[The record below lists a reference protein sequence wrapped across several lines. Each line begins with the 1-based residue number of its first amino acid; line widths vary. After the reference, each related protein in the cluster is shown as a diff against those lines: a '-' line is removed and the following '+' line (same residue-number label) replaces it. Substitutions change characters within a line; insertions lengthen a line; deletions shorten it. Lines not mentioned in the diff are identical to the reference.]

1 MIGNFAAA
9 LGKRQQHHPCVGGQ
23 PASIERGCDF
33 LARNGW
39 HAERELAIVGH
50 GGCGCVARRA
60 QDGLDTH
67 SLRELNALR
76 HTRQLN
82 TGTA

>member
-1 MIGNFAAA
+1 MAGVAAW
-9 LGKRQQHHPCVGGQ
+9 L
-23 PASIERGCDF
+23 D
-33 LARNGW
+33 
-39 HAERELAIVGH
+39 
-50 GGCGCVARRA
+50 A
-60 QDGLDTH
+60 QGGLDTQ